1 MTEDLAAR
9 PPLRTEQIV
18 SALDRHGVDYVLIG
32 GLAAVVHGSAV
43 ATTDLDLVPAGN
55 RSNLG
60 RLAGA
65 LRELEAKMR
74 VPDLAYPI
82 DVALDD
88 HTFDAFTSA
97 SFRTPYG
104 DVDVVLRPDAP
115 GPRRHF
121 TFDELNGRAHRRR
134 AFGVTIRVAD
144 LDDIISSK
152 AAAGRPQDLAALPH
166 LATLRSALQ
175 QQDVGAESLQE
186 GDEVD
191 APALEADELAIEP
204 EEGLDLD
211 LGP

>member
-1 MTEDLAAR
+1 MTDAQGGR
-9 PPLRTEQIV
+9 PALQTEQIV
-18 SALDRHGVDYVLIG
+18 TALDRHGVDYVLIG

-43 ATTDLDLVPAGN
+43 ATTDIDLVPDGN

-65 LRELEAKMR
+65 LRELGAKMR
-74 VPDLAYPI
+74 VPDLAYAI
-82 DVALDD
+82 DVPLDD
-88 HTFDAFTSA
+88 HTFDAFTTA

-121 TFDELNGRAHRRR
+121 TFDELNRRAHARQ

-175 QQDVGAESLQE
+175 KHDLGSEPLEESYQVDALE
-186 GDEVD
+186 IEVD
-191 APALEADELAIEP
+191 QLAIEP
-204 EEGLDLD
+204 DDGLDLG
-211 LGP
+211 L

>member
-1 MTEDLAAR
+1 MTEDLGGR

-18 SALDRHGVDYVLIG
+18 TALDRHGVDYVLIG

-74 VPDLAYPI
+74 VPDLATCRSTITPS
-82 DVALDD
+82 
-88 HTFDAFTSA
+88 TPCTGA

-104 DVDVVLRPDAP
+104 DVDVVSRPDAP

-121 TFDELNGRAHRRR
+121 TFDELNSRAHPRR
-134 AFGVTIRVAD
+134 AFGVTIRSP
-144 LDDIISSK
+144 ISTTSS
-152 AAAGRPQDLAALPH
+152 ARRRRRGGRRIWPPCPIWPRCAPH
-166 LATLRSALQ
+166 ATT
-175 QQDVGAESLQE
+175 
-186 GDEVD
+186 
-191 APALEADELAIEP
+191 
-204 EEGLDLD
+204 
-211 LGP
+211 